1 MAPSTAMREAVATS
15 PIPSGST
22 PGVLGKRS
30 RTVSAMGRV
39 LLVMWDGGGNVP
51 PAVALGTRLAAT
63 GHDVAAYGPPSLTGR
78 FAADGL
84 TFTARDVPDPWD
96 MIAMAVDVAEHCA
109 RVEPDLVVVDYM
121 LPGALC
127 AAEASRGA
135 TAALVHTLY
144 GALLDGGDH
153 PSPMAMAA
161 SCDTVNQARAAIGLA
176 PVDSMGTLLDRA
188 ERVVVTSPA
197 ELDAPVDGL
206 PGNVR
211 YVGPVFEPAAS
222 DAGWTPPPGDD
233 PLVVVSLGTT
243 PMDEVPVLQA
253 ILDGL
258 AGAPVRVLVMCGGHL
273 AEDDLSLPPNA
284 TRTGYVRHGAV
295 LPHADLVIDHAGL
308 GTVLATLA
316 HGLPQLCV
324 PLGRDQPANGAAVS
338 RTGAG
343 VVRVPSTASDE
354 LGAAAL
360 DALADRSMRERAE
373 ELGRAIGGPGA
384 GDRAVAEL
392 DALLTA

>member
-1 MAPSTAMREAVATS
+1 
-15 PIPSGST
+15 
-22 PGVLGKRS
+22 
-30 RTVSAMGRV
+30 MGRV
-39 LLVMWDGGGNVP
+39 LLVTWDGGGNVP
-51 PAVALGTRLAAT
+51 PAVALGSRLAAT
-63 GHDVAAYGPPSLTGR
+63 GHDVDAYGSPSLAGR

-84 TFTARDVPDPWD
+84 AFTARDVPDPWD
-96 MIAMAVDVAEHCA
+96 TTAMAVDVARHCA
-109 RVEPDLVVVDYM
+109 RLEPDLVVVDYM
-121 LPGALC
+121 LPGAIC

-135 TAALVHTLY
+135 TAVLVHTLY

-153 PSPMAMAA
+153 PSPMTMAA
-161 SCDTVNQARAAIGLA
+161 SCDTVNEARAAIGLA

-188 ERVVVTSPA
+188 ERVVVTSPR
-197 ELDAPVDGL
+197 ELDAPVDGI

-243 PMDEVPVLQA
+243 PMDEASVLQA

-258 AGAPVRVLVMCGGHL
+258 DGTAVRVLAMCGDHL
-273 AEDDLSLPPNA
+273 AEGDLRLPSNA

-324 PLGRDQPANGAAVS
+324 PLGRDQPANAAAVS
-338 RTGAG
+338 RAGAG
-343 VVRVPSTASDE
+343 VVRVPSSAPDE

-360 DALADRSMRERAE
+360 DALTDRSMRARAKA
-373 ELGRAIGGPGA
+373 LARSIGGPGA

-392 DALLTA
+392 SALVTA